1 MIHSY
6 SILFSVL
13 LLCACH
19 TAPSKTQPT
28 TTASNTHNCDTAA
41 GYVWS
46 TFKNSCVLPYEAG
59 ITLLPIDVTLDPR
72 QAAFLIFNED
82 ETQAEVFIPGR
93 EGSFILERKGQ
104 EGGYTWV
111 SGKLTVFAWKGYV
124 LQESG
129 KTLYHGDKF

>member
-1 MIHSY
+1 MIRNTSL
-6 SILFSVL
+6 LFLTLFIS
-13 LLCACH
+13 ACH
-19 TAPSKTQPT
+19 TAPSKTQPANA
-28 TTASNTHNCDTAA
+28 ASNTHNCDTSA

-82 ETQAEVFIPGR
+82 ETEAEVFIPGR

>member
-1 MIHSY
+1 MFHSY
-6 SILFSVL
+6 SLLFAVL
-13 LLCACH
+13 LLSACH
-19 TAPSKTQPT
+19 NVPSKTPPI
-28 TTASNTHNCDTAA
+28 TASTNTHDCNTSA

-59 ITLLPIDVTLDPR
+59 ITLLPIDVSLDPR

-82 ETQAEVFIPGR
+82 QTEAEVFIPGR
-93 EGSFILERKGQ
+93 EGSFILQRKGQ

>member
-1 MIHSY
+1 MTGADRDTHDCI
-6 SILFSVL
+6 
-13 LLCACH
+13 
-19 TAPSKTQPT
+19 
-28 TTASNTHNCDTAA
+28 ASA

-46 TFKNSCVLPYEAG
+46 SLLNECVRPYEAG
-59 ITLLPIDVTLDPR
+59 ITLLPVDVNLDPR

-82 ETQAEVFIPGR
+82 QTEAEVFIPGR
-93 EGSFILERKGQ
+93 EGSFILQRKGQ

>member
-1 MIHSY
+1 MYSY
-6 SILFSVL
+6 TILFSSL

-19 TAPSKTQPT
+19 TAPSKTAVNGADKKIHDCIT
-28 TTASNTHNCDTAA
+28 SA

-46 TFKNSCVLPYEAG
+46 NLKNECVLPYEAG
-59 ITLLPIDVTLDPR
+59 ITLLPIDVSLDPR
-72 QAAFLIFNED
+72 LAAFVIFNDDQTE
-82 ETQAEVFIPGR
+82 AEVYMPGR
-93 EGSFILERKGQ
+93 EGSVILQRKGQ